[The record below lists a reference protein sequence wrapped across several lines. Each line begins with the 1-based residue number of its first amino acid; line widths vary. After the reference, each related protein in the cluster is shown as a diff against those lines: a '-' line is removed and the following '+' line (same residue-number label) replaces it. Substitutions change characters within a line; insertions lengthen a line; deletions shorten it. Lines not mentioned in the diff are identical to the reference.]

1 MAIMIMKLKGK
12 MMQRWP
18 PKVDLSFRAT
28 LVNHSV
34 CKLYCAKLSG
44 AKHYCTKLY
53 CAKNLSVY
61 NSVQPLCK
69 AKLYCAKLYGSKL
82 YCAKPF
88 VCSVQDYTVHSS
100 AKKYFMVY

>member
-1 MAIMIMKLKGK
+1 MKLKGK

-18 PKVDLSFRAT
+18 PKVDLSFCAT

-61 NSVQPLCK
+61 NSVRQN
-69 AKLYCAKLYGSKL
+69 
-82 YCAKPF
+82 
-88 VCSVQDYTVHSS
+88 YTVQNSMVQNS
-100 AKKYFMVY
+100 TVQNPLFVQFKTILCTAVQKNVQKYFMVY